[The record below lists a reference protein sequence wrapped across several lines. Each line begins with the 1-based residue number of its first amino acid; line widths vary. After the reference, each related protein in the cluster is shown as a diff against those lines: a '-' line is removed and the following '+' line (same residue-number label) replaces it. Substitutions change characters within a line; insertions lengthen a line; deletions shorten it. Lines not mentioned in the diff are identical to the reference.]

1 MKKMESDVFNQITVL
16 TIKPFNAGILQK
28 NKNWVKHK
36 EISMIEMNQHEP

>member
-1 MKKMESDVFNQITVL
+1 MFSNQIKILTVK
-16 TIKPFNAGILQK
+16 TYNAGILQK